1 MNKNNKKNKTVK
13 ELNVVV
19 EELNTKISSL
29 EVDLRII
36 QSKLKEMFNK
46 KDNRMVQTQS
56 TNTRVIENKLTCNQC
71 DIKFKTQSEMTLHLN
86 EKHKTPYKCKI
97 CEYEGT
103 TLISMESHIISEHK
117 SENIL
122 KCNDCEK
129 SFASEIRLKK
139 HSKKHSIGMKI
150 KFCHYYNNGKECP
163 YQKFGCK
170 FRHSFPPTCNWKLC
184 QFSHRIQSSNE
195 RLSVNVE
202 NTECDESYHYQ
213 SD

>member
-13 ELNVVV
+13 ELNVLV
-19 EELNTKISSL
+19 EELNTEISSL
-29 EVDLRII
+29 EVELRII

-86 EKHKTPYKCKI
+86 EKHKTQYKCEI

-129 SFASEIRLKK
+129 SFVSEICLKNIVK
-139 HSKKHSIGMKI
+139 CILLESKYNSAIIIIMERNVHMESLVVNLDTALLQHAGSRKI
-150 KFCHYYNNGKECP
+150 ANGNCVSLDTK
-163 YQKFGCK
+163 
-170 FRHSFPPTCNWKLC
+170 
-184 QFSHRIQSSNE
+184 FSHQMN
-195 RLSVNVE
+195 
-202 NTECDESYHYQ
+202 HYQ
-213 SD
+213 